1 MSHHTYKHI
10 ELTGSSEVGSDDA
23 IKNAIEAASQ
33 TVKNMDW
40 FEVVETRGHI
50 LEGAV
55 KHWQVTLKIGFRLES

>member
-50 LEGAV
+50 FEGAV